1 MKMNPDQD
9 PFLNI
14 EVGGH
19 RITMDCRAGYVRVNC
34 NGATQAQFNPAS
46 MGDIKALKAAVNF
59 AAELEGDALKYP
71 KT

>member
-1 MKMNPDQD
+1 MNPDQG

-19 RITMDCRAGYVRVNC
+19 RIAIDCRGGYVRVNC

-46 MGDIKALKAAVNF
+46 MGEIKALKAAVTF
-59 AAELEGDALKYP
+59 AEELESDALKYP
-71 KT
+71 KA